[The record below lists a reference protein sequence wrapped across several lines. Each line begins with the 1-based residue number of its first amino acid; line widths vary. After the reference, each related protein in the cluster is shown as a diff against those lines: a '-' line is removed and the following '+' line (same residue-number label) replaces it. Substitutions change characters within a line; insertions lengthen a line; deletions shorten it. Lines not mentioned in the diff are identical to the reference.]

1 MDIRSFQ
8 MCNARDQI
16 GRFFGTFAVARTIQ
30 DRLSGEIV
38 RFDGTATLERRSD
51 GVGAKYAELG
61 EMVQPSGVRFHA
73 ERSYL
78 WHEDAGRIWVRF
90 ADGRD
95 FHDFDPKIGG
105 LASAHLC
112 GADLYRG
119 GYELSDWPRWSVT
132 WDVSGPRK
140 DYCSITTYVPVE

>member
-1 MDIRSFQ
+1 MS
-8 MCNARDQI
+8 
-16 GRFFGTFAVARTIQ
+16 
-30 DRLSGEIV
+30 RLSAFIGSYDVERVIEDRRAAAQS
-38 RFDGTATLERRSD
+38 RFDGRAVLYLSST
-51 GVGAKYAELG
+51 GAVYRETGALILND
-61 EMVQPSGVRFHA
+61 QRFHA

-78 WHEDAGRIWVRF
+78 WHEDTGRIWVRF

-112 GADLYRG
+112 GADMYRG

-140 DYCSITTYVPVE
+140 DYRSITTYVPTE

>member
-1 MDIRSFQ
+1 MGRLSAF
-8 MCNARDQI
+8 I
-16 GRFFGTFAVARTIQ
+16 GSYDVARVID
-30 DRLSGEIV
+30 DRRAAAQPRFEGRAVLFLSSSGAVYHETGALILNGQ
-38 RFDGTATLERRSD
+38 RFE
-51 GVGAKYAELG
+51 
-61 EMVQPSGVRFHA
+61 A

-78 WHEDAGRIWVRF
+78 WHEDGGRIWVRF
-90 ADGRD
+90 ADGRE

-112 GADLYRG
+112 GADMYRG

-140 DYCSITTYVPVE
+140 DYRSITTYMPAE